1 MLVGVTH
8 FGKYMDHEIE
18 INILNFRRIF
28 NFQDVYT
35 KNCLINSICFDDKL
49 KLGISWT
56 EFVEFS
62 IYISLLFGKRLK
74 NIDFNLFA

>member
-49 KLGISWT
+49 KLLVFHGQN
-56 EFVEFS
+56 
-62 IYISLLFGKRLK
+62 LLNFLFIVPCYLGK
-74 NIDFNLFA
+74 D